1 MTQFSLALLF
11 FYNPIS
17 RRDCLVLYGVKIILK
32 RIIQAELILV
42 FWNSRMSELLD
53 KKSLGTFMFINI
65 YIEPLCYMTLG
76 VCSQA
81 YSTYPKWQVCNIFAI
96 SQKKVK
102 GEVNFLQA
110 DKHQMFLQTDTIIL
124 DVCVCVCVCM
134 CVCVCVC
141 VWTDMP
147 KLP

>member
-1 MTQFSLALLF
+1 
-11 FYNPIS
+11 
-17 RRDCLVLYGVKIILK
+17 
-32 RIIQAELILV
+32 
-42 FWNSRMSELLD
+42 MSELLD

-65 YIEPLCYMTLG
+65 YIGPLCYMTLG

-110 DKHQMFLQTDTIIL
+110 EW
-124 DVCVCVCVCM
+124 VCVDRHAQITLNNKCASSLQFLKKEVSDKVDFIHEEKHESFQQID
-134 CVCVCVC
+134 VSIF
-141 VWTDMP
+141 DEDGQAFP
-147 KLP
+147 KFPI